1 MESEEMVTLGSDG
14 RLIPKKENQAQSC
27 MFSGHV
33 GTTAYSPIS
42 YASDYMQSTGMSPFV
57 LPGSHKVPLGH
68 QGNTGHFHQDES
80 LSSFDLE
87 MDREPSMTPFHQ
99 VRSPAGIHEHSR
111 VKYLSQIAHPT
122 DLNLGFGQEKYPHE
136 DKLRRY
142 EGELGHDLTNP
153 HHQVWQQKV
162 QQPVQ
167 TVIATPSEHDV
178 SMVTEETYTFETDE
192 FGDG

>member
-1 MESEEMVTLGSDG
+1 MESEEMVTHVSDG

-27 MFSGHV
+27 MFAGHV
-33 GTTAYSPIS
+33 GTSAYNPVTCAGPYI
-42 YASDYMQSTGMSPFV
+42 QSPFV
-57 LPGSHKVPLGH
+57 LPGSHNVPLGH
-68 QGNTGHFHQDES
+68 QGNTGQFHQDES

-99 VRSPAGIHEHSR
+99 LGSPAGIQEHSKGR
-111 VKYLSQIAHPT
+111 YHSQIAHPT
-122 DLNLGFGQEKYPHE
+122 DLTVGFGPEKYPHE

-142 EGELGHDLTNP
+142 EGEPGCDLTNP
-153 HHQVWQQKV
+153 HHQIWQQKV

-167 TVIATPSEHDV
+167 SVITTPSEHDL
-178 SMVTEETYTFETDE
+178 SMVTVETYTFETDE